1 MKAEGADKIE
11 EEKRLAVESLTGQLA
26 RSREEIAT
34 LIEAK
39 VAVFAFKSMDFVR
52 KMMNLAVE
60 MMDFVLKV
68 MT

>member
-39 VAVFAFKSMDFVR
+39 VAVFAFKSMDFV
-52 KMMNLAVE
+52 
-60 MMDFVLKV
+60 LKV